1 MYMYTDELL
10 LVYRIIIL
18 NIYYECVWG
27 LLCNL
32 WFNTYILSEIVCTF
46 CKNIKWIIHVLSK
59 YNFVASYQLIVHCF
73 SHWWREFGSEENT
86 RLLASNS
93 RTTSFIRN
101 SLLWPCYMDS
111 SRFENCQDIE
121 RWHMGSKHFNNVSFY
136 FSKFKNDQLMTYTWY
151 MYMW

>member
-1 MYMYTDELL
+1 MYTDELL

-121 RWHMGSKHFNNVSFY
+121 RWHMGLKHFNNVSFY